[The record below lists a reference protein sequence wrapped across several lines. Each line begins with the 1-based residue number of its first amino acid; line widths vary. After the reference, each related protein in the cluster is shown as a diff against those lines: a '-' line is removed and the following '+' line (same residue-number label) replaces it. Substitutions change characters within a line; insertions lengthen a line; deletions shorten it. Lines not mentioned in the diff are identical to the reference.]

1 MKRTFL
7 IINFS
12 LLILFASCDKINPN
26 EYTTTTGGS
35 GPSNWENFNVQRAL
49 VEKYTGPKCPNCP
62 NADVTLDAAHV
73 QYGDRLIVI
82 SVNHPTGQGEP
93 FANQP
98 DLRTEDGSAWDT
110 WLGINSIPAAYLNRD
125 RSKQYSGSMSDI
137 VAAIGDVVERYPL
150 CGIGVTATTTGD
162 SIAIDVD
169 VEFFSTIEGATT
181 LTLALTEDSLVY
193 KQSMPDG
200 TRQDDYVH
208 NHMLRDVIT
217 ATFGDDVPL
226 QGIAGEHKVGH
237 FTYRLPDIEPA
248 IVPSNCHIVAFLSY
262 RDSRKIINSA
272 ECTISHE

>member
-1 MKRTFL
+1 MKKTFL

-12 LLILFASCDKINPN
+12 LLVLFASCDKVS
-26 EYTTTTGGS
+26 EYTTTSGS
-35 GPSNWENFNVQRAL
+35 GGPSNWQNVNQQRAL

-62 NADVTLDAAHV
+62 NADVTLDAAHQ

-82 SVNHPTGQGEP
+82 SVNHPVGQGEP

-98 DLRTEDGSAWDT
+98 DLRTEDGTAWDT

-125 RSKQYSGSMSDI
+125 RSTLYDGSMSNI
-137 VAAIGDVVERYPL
+137 VAAIGDVVSRDPL
-150 CGIGVTATTTGD
+150 CNIGVTATSIGD
-162 SIAIDVD
+162 SIDIEVD
-169 VEFFSTIEGATT
+169 VEFLNTIAGATT

-217 ATFGDDVPL
+217 ATFGDDVPM

-237 FTYRLPDIEPA
+237 YGYRLPVTDPA
-248 IVPSNCHIVAFLSY
+248 IVPANCHIVAFLSY
-262 RDSRKIINSA
+262 RDSRKIINCA
-272 ECTISHE
+272 ECTIQ

>member
-1 MKRTFL
+1 MKN
-7 IINFS
+7 IIAILS
-12 LLILFASCDKINPN
+12 VAVLLFAACDKINPN
-26 EYTTTTGGS
+26 EYTTTTGGGGS
-35 GPSNWENFNVQRAL
+35 SNWENFNVQRAL

-62 NADVTLDAAHV
+62 NADVTLDAAHA

-98 DLRTEDGSAWDT
+98 DLRTDDGTAWDT
-110 WLGINSIPAAYLNRD
+110 WLGINSIPSAYLNRD
-125 RSKQYSGSMSDI
+125 RSRQYTGSMSDI

-150 CGIGVTATTTGD
+150 CGIGVTATATDD

-169 VEFFSTIEGATT
+169 IEFFSTIEGATT
-181 LTLALTEDSLVY
+181 LTLALTEDALVY

-200 TRQDDYVH
+200 SRQDDYVH

-226 QGIAGEHKVGH
+226 QGVAGEHKVGH
-237 FTYRLPDIEPA
+237 YSYHIPDTDPA
-248 IVPSNCHIVAFLSY
+248 IVLSNCHIVAFLSY

-272 ECTISHE
+272 ECIIQNKQ

>member
-62 NADVTLDAAHV
+62 NADVALDAAHE

-93 FANQP
+93 FNGQP
-98 DLRTEDGSAWDT
+98 DLRTDDGTAWDT
-110 WLGINSIPAAYLNRD
+110 YFGINAIPAAYINRD
-125 RSKQYSGSMSDI
+125 PSTLFSGSMGNIS
-137 VAAIGDVVERYPL
+137 AAIGEVVNAMPL
-150 CGIGVTATTTGD
+150 CNIGVDARRSSANEVG
-162 SIAIDVD
+162 IDVD
-169 VEFFSTIEGATT
+169 LELLSDIGGEMT
-181 LTLALTEDSLVY
+181 LTLALVEDSLVY
-193 KQSMPDG
+193 KQSLPG
-200 TRQDDYVH
+200 GGVQDDYVH

-217 ATFGDDVPL
+217 NTWGDEIPM
-226 QGIAGEHKVGH
+226 QGYAREHKVGH
-237 FTYRLPDIEPA
+237 FTYTLPNADPQIKTE
-248 IVPSNCHIVAFLSY
+248 NCHIVAFVS
-262 RDSRKIINSA
+262 DKASRKVLNSA
-272 ECTISHE
+272 QCKIQ